1 MAKAKVSG
9 KIQTV
14 LGLIEPDELGITL
27 PHEHLIVD
35 GSCWY
40 IEPASAS
47 EKAMTLKPVSI
58 DILWWLRYH
67 LSSNRDDLVISDE
80 QTAIAEASR
89 FKLAGGNSIVEM
101 SSIGLGRDPQA
112 LARISRATG
121 LNIIMGSG
129 YYLAVSLP
137 PDFDKRREESITEEI
152 VCDIT
157 IGVGNT
163 GIRAGV
169 IGEIGC
175 SWPLHPRELKSLKAA
190 ARAQQIT
197 GATLNIHPGQSDESA
212 TEILDILEDT
222 GADIKRTTISHIDRA
237 VRDPENR
244 LKLAK
249 RGCNLEYDLFGL
261 EGYYP
266 IVHRLI
272 DLPNDAMRINEIM
285 QLIDAGF
292 INQIVIS
299 QDIFNKTPLC
309 KYGGWGYDHIL
320 RNVVPV
326 MLAKGI
332 TEEQIH
338 TIMVDNPSKI
348 FTFE

>member
-1 MAKAKVSG
+1 MAKSKLSG
-9 KIQTV
+9 RIQTV
-14 LGLIEPDELGITL
+14 LGTIEPDELGITL
-27 PHEHLIVD
+27 AHEHLIAD

-67 LSSNRDDLVISDE
+67 FFQNRDDLVISDE
-80 QTAIAEASR
+80 QTAIAEVYR
-89 FKLAGGNSIVEM
+89 FKIAGGNSVVEV
-101 SSIGLGRDPQA
+101 SNIGLGRDPQA
-112 LARISRATG
+112 LSRISRATG

-129 YYLAVSLP
+129 YYTAASLP
-137 PDFDKRREESITEEI
+137 PDFDKRSEESITEEI

-157 IGVGNT
+157 VGVGNT
-163 GIRAGV
+163 GIRAGL

-175 SWPLHPRELKSLKAA
+175 SCPLDPRELKSVKAA

-197 GATLNIHPGQSDESA
+197 GANLNIHPGQGEESA
-212 TEILDILEDT
+212 MEILNIVEDT

-237 VRDPENR
+237 VRNPESR
-244 LKLAK
+244 LMLAK
-249 RGCNLEYDLFGL
+249 RGCNLEYDLFGR

-266 IVHRLI
+266 IARRLI

-285 QLIDAGF
+285 HLIDAGF
-292 INQIVIS
+292 INQVLIS
-299 QDIFNKTPLC
+299 QDTWNKIQLC

-326 MLAKGI
+326 MLAKGM
-332 TEEQIH
+332 TEKQIH
-338 TIMVDNPSKI
+338 TIMVDNPQRT
-348 FTFE
+348 FTFV